1 MSFFYSVNVNSDVGR
16 SPKRCVGRYKEALGH
31 IVENPNAT
39 SINQLSSVAKRVRA
53 NTFKREVITVEQH
66 HSPDSANPS
75 SNLSQPTPPPSA
87 TLLKPASLLWQRS
100 MPILCMLLGAGLVSG
115 GHYLSSNPAPWL
127 NRSAIAQTA
136 PISPDTASTQS
147 LSGEPSANA
156 PSDTANFVSE
166 VVKSTGGAV
175 VRIDASRT
183 VTRSIPRQFSDP
195 ALRQFFG
202 NRVPLPPSTQVEEGV
217 GSGFILDKDGHI
229 LTNAHVVD
237 GADKVTVTL
246 TDSRTFEGEVLGT
259 DPITDVAVIKIV
271 ADDLPTVTLGDSEK
285 LEPGQ
290 WAIAI
295 GNPLGLDNTVTV
307 GIVSATGRS
316 SGEVGIPE
324 KRVNFIQTD
333 TAINPGNSGGPL
345 LNAKGEVIGMNTAII
360 QGAQSIGF
368 AIPINAAQDLAKQLI
383 ATGNVEHPYIGIQM
397 TPLTA
402 DFKTQIN
409 QDPNSGLTLNADKGL
424 FIVQV
429 APNSPAA
436 AAGLRAGD
444 VITQLGNTPVE
455 TVEEIQQWIKAKSVG
470 SKVPVTIERN
480 QSTVTL
486 DVSLGQ
492 LPSSRS

>member
-1 MSFFYSVNVNSDVGR
+1 MQQNHPS
-16 SPKRCVGRYKEALGH
+16 
-31 IVENPNAT
+31 T
-39 SINQLSSVAKRVRA
+39 SN
-53 NTFKREVITVEQH
+53 NT
-66 HSPDSANPS
+66 
-75 SNLSQPTPPPSA
+75 
-87 TLLKPASLLWQRS
+87 ASLLWQRS

-115 GHYLSSNPAPWL
+115 GNYLSSNPAPWF
-127 NRSAIAQTA
+127 NSSAIAQTSPIA
-136 PISPDTASTQS
+136 PDDVTADKAMGRSSDQS
-147 LSGEPSANA
+147 
-156 PSDTANFVSE
+156 NFVSE
-166 VVKSTGGAV
+166 VVKATGGAV

-183 VTRSIPRQFSDP
+183 VTQRIPRQFNDP

-202 NRVPLPPSTQVEEGV
+202 DRVPFPPSTQIQEGV

-271 ADDLPTVTLGDSEK
+271 ADDLPTVELGDSEK
-285 LEPGQ
+285 LDPGQ

-368 AIPINAAQDLAKQLI
+368 AIPINAVQTLAKQLI
-383 ATGNVEHPYIGIQM
+383 ATGRVEHPYIGIQM

-409 QDPNSGLTLNADKGL
+409 QDPNSGLTLNTDKGL

-444 VITQLGNTPVE
+444 VILELGDKPVE
-455 TVEEIQQWIKAKSVG
+455 TVEEIQQWVNSKSVG
-470 SKVPVTIERN
+470 SQVPLTVERN
-480 QSTVTL
+480 QSTIEL
-486 DVSLGQ
+486 EVSLGQ
-492 LPSSRS
+492 LPTPRS

>member
-1 MSFFYSVNVNSDVGR
+1 MTQH
-16 SPKRCVGRYKEALGH
+16 PL
-31 IVENPNAT
+31 
-39 SINQLSSVAKRVRA
+39 
-53 NTFKREVITVEQH
+53 H
-66 HSPDSANPS
+66 HSPEPHPS
-75 SNLSQPTPPPSA
+75 STKSSMNTSMQHSTTA
-87 TLLKPASLLWQRS
+87 TSNKPASLLWQRS

-115 GHYLSSNPAPWL
+115 GNYLANNPAPWF
-127 NRSAIAQTA
+127 NNSAIAQTS
-136 PISPDTASTQS
+136 PITPNAETADESSVGQSPD
-147 LSGEPSANA
+147 LSSA
-156 PSDTANFVSE
+156 PSNFVSD
-166 VVKSTGGAV
+166 VVKATGGAV

-183 VTRSIPRQFSDP
+183 VTQRLPRQFNDP
-195 ALRQFFG
+195 ALRRFFG
-202 NRVPLPPSTQVEEGV
+202 DRIPFPPSTQIQEGV
-217 GSGFILDKDGHI
+217 GSGFILDKEGHI

-246 TDSRTFEGEVLGT
+246 TDSRSFEGEVLGS
-259 DPITDVAVIKIV
+259 DPITDVAVIKIS
-271 ADDLPTVTLGDSEK
+271 AEDLPTVKLGDSEK

-368 AIPINAAQDLAKQLI
+368 AIPINAVQDLAQQLI
-383 ATGNVEHPYIGIQM
+383 SSGSVEHPYIGIQM

-402 DFKTQIN
+402 EFKAQIN

-429 APNSPAA
+429 VPNSPAA
-436 AAGLRAGD
+436 KAGLRAGD
-444 VITQLGNTPVE
+444 VITKLGDESVE
-455 TVEEIQQWIKAKSVG
+455 TVEEIQQWLKLKSVG
-470 SKVPVTIERN
+470 SKAPLTLERN
-480 QSTVTL
+480 QSIIEL
-486 DVSLGQ
+486 EVSLGQ
-492 LPSSRS
+492 LPTPRS